1 MFVAVQS
8 RLNPTA
14 SYAVFTQLYNPQRKG
29 EKEARKL
36 TDEQKKHNK
45 KVGGIRVTVESSIGR
60 IKQYARMTEPY
71 GGTEDELNCEMNV
84 VAGLVNLHLMK
95 TLHRGNPRLRR
106 RFLG

>member
-1 MFVAVQS
+1 MGIRDAKGSSGCKRNHAAQKP
-8 RLNPTA
+8 RK
-14 SYAVFTQLYNPQRKG
+14 RKG

-36 TDEQKKHNK
+36 TDEQKKYNK
-45 KVGGIRVTVESSIGR
+45 KVGGIRVTVENSIGR

-95 TLHRGNPRLRR
+95 TLHRGSPKSTQKIS
-106 RFLG
+106 G

>member
-1 MFVAVQS
+1 MS
-8 RLNPTA
+8 
-14 SYAVFTQLYNPQRKG
+14 K
-29 EKEARKL
+29 
-36 TDEQKKHNK
+36 KKHNK
-45 KVGGIRVTVESSIGR
+45 KVGGIRVTVENSIGR

-95 TLHRGNPRLRR
+95 TLHRGSHKLRR

>member
-1 MFVAVQS
+1 MRFGDLSDYDLWVIGLLWPS
-8 RLNPTA
+8 L
-14 SYAVFTQLYNPQRKG
+14 
-29 EKEARKL
+29 
-36 TDEQKKHNK
+36 
-45 KVGGIRVTVESSIGR
+45 SIGR

-95 TLHRGNPRLRR
+95 TLHRGSPKLRR